1 MIIVYGDVVSVEVS
15 VAHVTKLHLVNVLD
29 ALELTINAKSSMR
42 VYLHELGSLAFLV
55 GHTVRTLYQLRCL
68 R

>member
-1 MIIVYGDVVSVEVS
+1 MSVEVS

-42 VYLHELGSLAFLV
+42 VYLLFWRVIRYSH
-55 GHTVRTLYQLRCL
+55 
-68 R
+68 